1 MKLKYSGLTA
11 SGNTHPIFT
20 RGDIYRDQYGGTV
33 MIKGVE
39 ERRVTYRREG
49 YEYDCVMP
57 VYQFRRDFSLVQT
70 APHNVSTSNAVA
82 RANIQKLKTMING
95 FRGKNETGTERKT
108 AVTRHKTQRNRSHY
122 FCG

>member
-11 SGNTHPIFT
+11 SGNTHPKFT

-70 APHNVSTSNAVA
+70 APHNVPTSREKA
-82 RANIQKLKTMING
+82 RANIQEIKKMLNV
-95 FRGKNETGTERKT
+95 FRGKK
-108 AVTRHKTQRNRSHY
+108 
-122 FCG
+122 

>member
-1 MKLKYSGLTA
+1 GLTA
-11 SGNTHPIFT
+11 SGNTHPKFT

-33 MIKGVE
+33 MIKDVE

-70 APHNVSTSNAVA
+70 APHNVPTSREKA
-82 RANIQKLKTMING
+82 RANIQEIKKMLNV
-95 FRGKNETGTERKT
+95 FRGKK
-108 AVTRHKTQRNRSHY
+108 
-122 FCG
+122 

>member
-11 SGNTHPIFT
+11 SGNTHPKFT

-70 APHNVSTSNAVA
+70 APHNVPTSNARA
-82 RANIQKLKTMING
+82 RANIQKLKTMINA
-95 FRGKNETGTERKT
+95 FRGKK
-108 AVTRHKTQRNRSHY
+108 
-122 FCG
+122 

>member
-11 SGNTHPIFT
+11 SGNTHPKFT

-33 MIKGVE
+33 MIKDVE

-70 APHNVSTSNAVA
+70 APHNVPISREKA
-82 RANIQKLKTMING
+82 RANIQEIKKMLNV
-95 FRGKNETGTERKT
+95 FRGKK
-108 AVTRHKTQRNRSHY
+108 
-122 FCG
+122 

>member
-11 SGNTHPIFT
+11 SGNTHPKFT

-39 ERRVTYRREG
+39 ERRVIYRREG

-57 VYQFRRDFSLVQT
+57 VYQFRRDFTLVG
-70 APHNVSTSNAVA
+70 HRKAVNQK
-82 RANIQKLKTMING
+82 RAASHIRKIREMLVAG
-95 FRGKNETGTERKT
+95 GKK
-108 AVTRHKTQRNRSHY
+108 
-122 FCG
+122 

>member
-11 SGNTHPIFT
+11 SGKTRTKFM

-33 MIKGVE
+33 MIKGVAG
-39 ERRVTYRREG
+39 RCVTYRREG

-70 APHNVSTSNAVA
+70 APHNVPTSREKA
-82 RANIQKLKTMING
+82 RANIQEIKKMLNV
-95 FRGKNETGTERKT
+95 FRGKK
-108 AVTRHKTQRNRSHY
+108 
-122 FCG
+122 